1 MSLTLTNEECIL
13 NNIEFYEVFDRL
25 TADRIANCNLLL
37 ANWDADA
44 LTGFGRYMNSTFG
57 NEKKFWESYLDLDN
71 DKKGIVPV
79 RYSVGNQYNIGRSN
93 AYKSLS
99 WVNLRRL
106 LRGILLQAGHKLL
119 DFDIR
124 NAHYEISIED
134 RKRTNIYC
142 NRTEYYVENRNEV
155 LQSIIDF
162 YKLPQAEGREMAK
175 GLMLRILYC
184 GCITGWLQFH
194 NLYQTPEVREE
205 AIALKTELK
214 DIQVKSAK
222 AEECTSD
229 PDRSDEIKAQLEELK
244 PDLMPPFPFYESFA
258 RETKSYAA
266 QVAKANPL
274 ICQMIL
280 EKFETPDSKSIRNF
294 NGKVLSHYLQEY
306 EKRVMGDIVELCLQK
321 KYIRDGRFSLMHDG
335 GILEEANLNGVSP
348 DQVCLEF
355 RQRVLEKRGMNIFF
369 TCKPFASDNV
379 ILTDHIDYPLY
390 NYVNYNVFGSP
401 VSFYTNSLG
410 IYFRLLYGDKFI
422 KYDDKIYYF
431 TGVFWVRCSQDN
443 VDNVISAEFPKRI
456 KQDLDKFKKEVELQI
471 KAKDDLE
478 KPETT
483 ECNAD
488 EVEPDNEPEPENEP
502 EDENE
507 PENEPEDENEPENE
521 PEDENEPEPEN
532 EPEAENEPEDEIYI
546 PPPAPVKAESDP
558 GLTEPSVILLDRKLK
573 DKAFAK
579 AMKEY
584 EAANKKAA
592 AEVKSA
598 NKKRKRD
605 FEKNQKERE
614 KHQKVQEKEQQKHQK
629 VQQKEKKQERDEWPE
644 VILHKNILHLFKVTD
659 SQLLNSSNRKHVIVD
674 VMRAITVN
682 SKLLE
687 LDPSPYLLAFTNCVF
702 DLRLGHQIPPSA
714 SQYITMTTGYNYN
727 THYNYSLM
735 ASMKTEI
742 ETLLRQI
749 QPTEDMREYLLSIYG
764 SGMVGI
770 SPQKML
776 YFYGT
781 GGNAKTTM
789 SDLFMRAIGNYAF
802 NIPANVFTGS
812 KEQGSNVECI
822 MAHKKR
828 FIRFSEPGVMNYDTI
843 KLYSGEGNTQARGHF
858 EQETRDVKLQ
868 GTVACELNNP
878 RPRFTTTKVEVA
890 NIRRDDILPF
900 TSSFLDEHLIKR
912 LELDEDANVY
922 VVNKKYVGEEFKLD
936 YRQVLFEMLLPYAK
950 RFIETGLPTPPQASL
965 DMTAAM
971 HSANDVLKSWFDEN
985 FQPDPIE
992 YRGLDKRSII
1002 KMKDFFTMFKN
1013 SDVFYNL
1020 SKPLGQDF
1028 GIYKNFREKVN
1039 ENVFLRCLI
1048 KKKFHYVNGN
1058 TVDCRLTC
1066 DSIVGYSQK
1075 SSDDI

>member
-1 MSLTLTNEECIL
+1 
-13 NNIEFYEVFDRL
+13 
-25 TADRIANCNLLL
+25 
-37 ANWDADA
+37 
-44 LTGFGRYMNSTFG
+44 
-57 NEKKFWESYLDLDN
+57 
-71 DKKGIVPV
+71 
-79 RYSVGNQYNIGRSN
+79 
-93 AYKSLS
+93 
-99 WVNLRRL
+99 
-106 LRGILLQAGHKLL
+106 
-119 DFDIR
+119 
-124 NAHYEISIED
+124 
-134 RKRTNIYC
+134 
-142 NRTEYYVENRNEV
+142 
-155 LQSIIDF
+155 
-162 YKLPQAEGREMAK
+162 
-175 GLMLRILYC
+175 
-184 GCITGWLQFH
+184 
-194 NLYQTPEVREE
+194 
-205 AIALKTELK
+205 
-214 DIQVKSAK
+214 
-222 AEECTSD
+222 
-229 PDRSDEIKAQLEELK
+229 
-244 PDLMPPFPFYESFA
+244 
-258 RETKSYAA
+258 
-266 QVAKANPL
+266 
-274 ICQMIL
+274 
-280 EKFETPDSKSIRNF
+280 
-294 NGKVLSHYLQEY
+294 
-306 EKRVMGDIVELCLQK
+306 
-321 KYIRDGRFSLMHDG
+321 
-335 GILEEANLNGVSP
+335 
-348 DQVCLEF
+348 
-355 RQRVLEKRGMNIFF
+355 MNIFF
-369 TCKPFASDNV
+369 TFKPFASENV

-390 NYVNYNVFGSP
+390 NHVNYNVFGSP
-401 VSFYTNSLG
+401 ASFYTNSLG
-410 IYFRLLYGDKFI
+410 IYFRLLYGDKFM

-431 TGVFWVRCSQDN
+431 TGVFWNRCSQDS
-443 VDNVISAEFPKRI
+443 VDNVISAEFPSRI
-456 KQDLDKFKKEVELQI
+456 KQDLDKFKKELELQI
-471 KAKDDLE
+471 KAKDS
-478 KPETT
+478 
-483 ECNAD
+483 AD
-488 EVEPDNEPEPENEP
+488 ELESENELQS
-502 EDENE
+502 ENE
-507 PENEPEDENEPENE
+507 MQP
-521 PEDENEPEPEN
+521 
-532 EPEAENEPEDEIYI
+532 ENEPEDEIYI

-605 FEKNQKERE
+605 FEKTK
-614 KHQKVQEKEQQKHQK
+614 KEQQKHQK
-629 VQQKEKKQERDEWPE
+629 VQEKEKKQERDEWPE
-644 VILHKNILHLFKVTD
+644 VILHKNILQLLKVTD
-659 SQLLNSSNRKHVIVD
+659 NQLLNSGNRKHVIVD

-682 SKLLE
+682 SSLLE

-727 THYNYSLM
+727 THYNLSLM

-742 ETLLRQI
+742 KTLLRQI
-749 QPTEDMREYLLSIYG
+749 QPTEDMREYLLCIYG

-1002 KMKDFFTMFKN
+1002 KIKDFFTMFKN
-1013 SDVFYNL
+1013 SDVFDNL
-1020 SKPLGQDF
+1020 SKPQGQDF
-1028 GIYKNFREKVN
+1028 GLYKNFREKVN

-1048 KKKFHYVNGN
+1048 KKRDEYVNKSKLN
-1058 TVDCRLTC
+1058 S

-1075 SSDDI
+1075 STDDI

>member
-1 MSLTLTNEECIL
+1 MSLTLTEEECIL

-25 TADRIANCNLLL
+25 TADRIANSDLLQP
-37 ANWDADA
+37 NWDDIAI
-44 LTGFGRYMNSTFG
+44 TGFGKYMNTTFG
-57 NEKKFWESYLDLDN
+57 NEKKFWESYLELDN
-71 DKKGIVPV
+71 DKKGIVKL
-79 RYSVGNQYNIGRSN
+79 RYSVGNRYNIGRSN
-93 AYKSLS
+93 AFRSLS

-124 NAHYEISIED
+124 NAHFEISIED
-134 RKRTNIYC
+134 RRRTNIYC
-142 NRTEYYVENRNEV
+142 ARTEYYVENRNEV
-155 LQSIIDF
+155 LQGIIDF
-162 YKLPQAEGREMAK
+162 YKLPQAKGREMAK
-175 GLMLRILYC
+175 GIMLRILYC
-184 GCITGWLQFH
+184 GSITGWLEFH

-205 AIALKTELK
+205 AIALKAELK
-214 DIQVKSAK
+214 DIQIKSAR

-229 PDRSDEIKAQLEELK
+229 PGRADEINARLEELK
-244 PDLMPPFPFYESFA
+244 SDLMPPFPFYESFV

-280 EKFETPDSKSIRNF
+280 EKYQTSDPKSLRNF

-306 EKRVMGDIVELCLQK
+306 EKRVMGDVVELCLQK

-355 RQRVLEKRGMNIFF
+355 RQRVFEKRGMNIFF
-369 TCKPFASDNV
+369 TCKPFISENKRL
-379 ILTDHIDYPLY
+379 IDHIDYPLY
-390 NYVNYNVFGSP
+390 NYVNYNAFGIA
-401 VSFYTNSLG
+401 VSFYTDALG
-410 IYFRLLYGDKFI
+410 IYFRLLYGDKYM

-431 TGVFWVRCSQDN
+431 TGVFWVRCSQDD
-443 VDNVISAEFPKRI
+443 VCTVVTGEFPKRI
-456 KQDLDKFKKEVELQI
+456 KQDLDKMKKEVELQI
-471 KAKDDLE
+471 KAKDDAATSDC
-478 KPETT
+478 K
-483 ECNAD
+483 
-488 EVEPDNEPEPENEP
+488 PENEP
-502 EDENE
+502 QNE
-507 PENEPEDENEPENE
+507 PENEPENEIEFE
-521 PEDENEPEPEN
+521 IED
-532 EPEAENEPEDEIYI
+532 EPEDEIYI
-546 PPPAPVKAESDP
+546 PPAAPVKTLP
-558 GLTEPSVILLDRKLK
+558 NPTLTEPSAILLDAKLI

-592 AEVKSA
+592 AEIKSA

-605 FEKNQKERE
+605 FEKKQKEQE
-614 KHQKVQEKEQQKHQK
+614 KHQKVQEKEQEKHQK
-629 VQQKEKKQERDEWPE
+629 VQEKHQKVQEKVQEKEKKQEREEWPE
-644 VILHKNILHLFKVTD
+644 VILHKKIVQLIRVTD
-659 SQLLNSSNRKHVIVD
+659 SQLRNSSSRSHVIAD
-674 VMRAITVN
+674 IMRSITVN
-682 SKLLE
+682 PSLLE

-727 THYNYSLM
+727 PHYNLALM
-735 ASMKTEI
+735 ASMRSEI
-742 ETLLRQI
+742 QMLLQQI

-828 FIRFSEPGVMNYDTI
+828 FLRFSEPGIMNYDTI
-843 KLYSGEGNTQARGHF
+843 KLYSGEGSTQGRGHF
-858 EQETRDVKLQ
+858 EQETREIKLQ
-868 GTVACELNNP
+868 GTIACELNNP

-985 FQPDPIE
+985 FQPDPVE
-992 YRGLDKRSII
+992 YRELDKRSII

-1013 SDVFYNL
+1013 SDVFFNL
-1020 SKPLGQDF
+1020 SKPHSQEF
-1028 GIYKNFREKVN
+1028 GLYKNFREKVN
-1039 ENVFLRCLI
+1039 ENVFLRCLM
-1048 KKKFHYVNGN
+1048 KKKDEYVNGS
-1058 TVDCRLTC
+1058 TKAYQLTS